1 MKPLFETYFKMLEP
15 FYLGIYAEL
24 TQYHKQDFRE
34 TIELSTKMHVA
45 IPNIYFQMVGCD
57 KNSC

>member
-1 MKPLFETYFKMLEP
+1 MLEP
-15 FYLGIYAEL
+15 FYMGIYAEL

-45 IPNIYFQMVGCD
+45 IPNIYFQLAGCD
-57 KNSC
+57 KKSVR